1 MSAFIERQRGFTL
14 IEALAALALL
24 AVGLLGVAAMQ
35 LKALNAAEQGYRDA
49 HAHLAAIDAQER
61 LWAAFSEHG
70 GCYTI
75 ALSALEADWQR
86 AWFYSNSN
94 GSGEGGNAPAALA
107 NGSGVIASEGCRFD
121 IRIMPQASN
130 AEPTPSLRYSIF
142 LPDQL
147 PLPGAP

>member
-1 MSAFIERQRGFTL
+1 MNVFIERQRGFTL
-14 IEALAALALL
+14 IEALVALTLL

-35 LKALNAAEQGYRDA
+35 LKAFNAAEQGYRDA

-61 LWAAFSEHG
+61 LWAAFAEHG

-86 AWFYSNSN
+86 AWFYGNRN
-94 GSGEGGNAPAALA
+94 GSGEESNAPAALA
-107 NGSGVIASEGCRFD
+107 NGSGAMTRQGCRFD
-121 IRIMPQASN
+121 ISIMPQASN
-130 AEPTPSLRYSIF
+130 VEPSTPLSYSVF

>member
-14 IEALAALALL
+14 IEALVALALL

-61 LWAAFSEHG
+61 LWAAFAEHG

-86 AWFYSNSN
+86 AWFYSNRN
-94 GSGEGGNAPAALA
+94 GSSEESNAPAVLA
-107 NGSGVIASEGCRFD
+107 NGSGVMTRQGCRFD
-121 IRIMPQASN
+121 IRIVPQASN
-130 AEPTPSLRYSIF
+130 AEPTPSLRYRVF